1 MSPESFSP
9 VGPLPSTVTDT
20 DGAGVSLRDGVR
32 IDLSDGTR
40 VVADA
45 ADPAGDAVV
54 VTHAHGDHLPDDPPA
69 RAVCSAATADLTAV
83 RRDGRPTPTATLP
96 GDGEIELLDAGH
108 VTGSRAVLVTD
119 PDGTRYCY
127 TGDASTRDRLY
138 LDGFEPP
145 DADVLV
151 VEATYGDPEF
161 VFPPQSELEG
171 AIVDF
176 FADTTDRPVLAFGY
190 ALGRAQKLQLLAE
203 RAGRSVTVSD
213 AVAAINDAVATH
225 VDATFPADRY
235 DDLDEIGPGDVVV
248 LPSGLAGSDWV
259 DRLCDRT
266 DALAA
271 GFSGWAVDDSF
282 RYRGGYDETFVLT
295 DHCDFREL
303 VGLVEAVDPE
313 RVYTTHGATDT
324 LATALTNR
332 GFDARALVADQHT
345 LGEFG

>member
-1 MSPESFSP
+1 M
-9 VGPLPSTVTDT
+9 TDT
-20 DGAGVSLRDGVR
+20 AGTGVSLRDGVR

-45 ADPAGDAVV
+45 TDPEGDAVV

-69 RAVCSAATADLTAV
+69 TAVCSAATADLAAV
-83 RRDGRPTPTATLP
+83 RRDGRPTSTATIP
-96 GDGEIELLDAGH
+96 GDGSVELLDAGH
-108 VTGSRAVLVTD
+108 VAGSRALLVTD

-127 TGDASTRDRLY
+127 TGDVSVRDRLY

-145 DADVLV
+145 EADVLV
-151 VEATYGDPEF
+151 VEATYGEPGF

-171 AIVDF
+171 EIVDF
-176 FADTTDRPVLAFGY
+176 FEDTTDRPVLAFGY
-190 ALGRAQKLQLLAE
+190 ALGRAQELQLLAE

-213 AVAAINDAVATH
+213 AIADLDAVVADH
-225 VDATFPADRY
+225 VDATFSADRY

-271 GFSGWAVDDSF
+271 GFSGWAIDDSF
-282 RYRGGYDETFVLT
+282 QYRGGYDETFVLT

-303 VGLVEAVDPE
+303 VELVEAVDPE
-313 RVYTTHGATDT
+313 RVYTTHGSTDT
-324 LATALTNR
+324 LATELTTR